1 MNRLFLWLAIVLILV
16 VFAWSAGHE
25 STGRESYYRG
35 VRETCL
41 QSYAVDGSYTT
52 FDVQVCREFEQRAR
66 DARWYERQLVK

>member
-1 MNRLFLWLAIVLILV
+1 MNKVPLWLAIVLILV
-16 VFAWSAGHE
+16 AFAWSAGSKLTE
-25 STGRESYYRG
+25 RESYYRG

-41 QSYAVDGSYTT
+41 HSYAVDGSYTT

>member
-1 MNRLFLWLAIVLILV
+1 MNKGWIWLGILLILV
-16 VFAWSAGHE
+16 AFAWNLGRGT
-25 STGRESYYRG
+25 TGRESYYRG